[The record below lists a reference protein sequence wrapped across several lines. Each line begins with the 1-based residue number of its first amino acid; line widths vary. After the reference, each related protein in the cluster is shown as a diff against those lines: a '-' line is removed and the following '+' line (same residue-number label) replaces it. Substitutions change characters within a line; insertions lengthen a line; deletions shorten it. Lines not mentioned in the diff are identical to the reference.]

1 MNIRIR
7 RARSRDIDP
16 VLAIEEE
23 QFSHPWKKK
32 FFTGELT
39 HNISFFYVAEDT
51 DSSEV
56 AGYIIFWIIEETLEL
71 HDIAVK
77 GAYKKRGI
85 GAQLMRFMFETAR
98 ARGVEEMF
106 LEVRK
111 SNREAITFYERFDF
125 KLIGE
130 RKDYYADPVE
140 DALIY
145 KLIILATGVTRNEET
160 AKKEGR

>member
-7 RARSRDIDP
+7 KARSRDID
-16 VLAIEEE
+16 AIYSIEQE
-23 QFSHPWKKK
+23 QFLHPWKKK
-32 FFTGELT
+32 FFTSELT

-51 DSSEV
+51 DSMEV

-77 GAYKKRGI
+77 GTYKKKGLGGR
-85 GAQLMRFMFETAR
+85 LMSFMFETAE

-111 SNREAITFYERFDF
+111 SNKEAICFYEKFNF
-125 KLIGE
+125 KQIDE
-130 RKDYYADPVE
+130 RKNYYTDPVE
-140 DALIY
+140 NALVY
-145 KLIILATGVTRNEET
+145 KRINNNAELTMDN
-160 AKKEGR
+160 